1 VTLLAL
7 VQRVILRLRSGFR
20 LRAPAALTPAI
31 RLKLMSPRMTPNCL
45 IRSLRS
51 GFRLAPFGSSATR
64 NHLEGDETPQ
74 KTAQVSVPANN
85 LQSKLYNLKVID
97 ANAVQKF
104 QFFVF
109 KQFGRN
115 SLASKHRNVVPLCS
129 TYQQQTGSVPGV
141 EGGLCRPRVDFYFC
155 FLCRV

>member
-1 VTLLAL
+1 MTPICDPARVGSARDPSLAL
-7 VQRVILRLRSGFR
+7 RIS
-20 LRAPAALTPAI
+20 PA
-31 RLKLMSPRMTPNCL
+31 
-45 IRSLRS
+45 
-51 GFRLAPFGSSATR
+51 GSRFAHAC
-64 NHLEGDETPQ
+64 N
-74 KTAQVSVPANN
+74 TAQVSVPANN